1 MPTTPTYLCTTWT
14 SSESFFNLLTP
25 LSEYIFSVDPTSTF
39 YVGQQISSLTFN
51 NPAIEEGVGGYSI
64 LTLVYLSTDE
74 TTVYFENGPNRT
86 LAGIIIVDANNTMLI
101 PKSPAIETG
110 NNSGEICVLVP
121 ETPNEDTICYDIKVW
136 EKQCEFSK
144 CVLNYIKGLQFG
156 SVSCEALDNLMLEK
170 RILKILNC
178 YDTRDIPGNTT
189 DYNILT
195 YSQIK
200 KLLNH

>member
-1 MPTTPTYLCTTWT
+1 MPTTPTYFCTNWGSGT
-14 SSESFFNLLTP
+14 FFDFLTP
-25 LSEYIFSVDPTSTF
+25 LSQYIFLVDPNDVF
-39 YVGQQISSLTFN
+39 YVGQQISSLSFN

-86 LAGIIIVDANNTMLI
+86 LQGIIIVDANNTMLI
-101 PKSPAIETG
+101 PATLESRT
-110 NNSGEICVLVP
+110 NSGEVCVLIP
-121 ETPNEDTICYDIKVW
+121 ETPEEDIVCYDINVW

-144 CVLNYIKGLQFG
+144 CVLTYIKGLQFG
-156 SVSCEALDNLMLEK
+156 SVPCEALDNLMLEK

>member
-1 MPTTPTYLCTTWT
+1 MTLCTTWT
-14 SSESFFNLLTP
+14 SGSFFNSLTP
-25 LSEYIFSVDPTSTF
+25 LSGYIFSIDPTNTF
-39 YVGQQISSLTFN
+39 YVGQQISSLIFD

-101 PKSPAIETG
+101 PESAIEAG
-110 NNSGEICVLVP
+110 ENSGEVCVLIP
-121 ETPNEDTICYDIKVW
+121 ETPEEDIVCYDINVW

-144 CVLNYIKGLQFG
+144 CVLAYIKGLQFG
-156 SVSCEALDNLMLEK
+156 SVPCEALDNLMLEK